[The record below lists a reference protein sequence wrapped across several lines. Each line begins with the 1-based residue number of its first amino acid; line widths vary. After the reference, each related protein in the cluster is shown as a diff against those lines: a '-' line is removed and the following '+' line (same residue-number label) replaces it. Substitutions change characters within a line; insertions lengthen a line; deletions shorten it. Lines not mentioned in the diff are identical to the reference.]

1 MIKEILIKIGAKVI
15 FIQRNIRR
23 IINNSYENT
32 EENIEKKVTNELL
45 KNNNYKIKNKKI
57 KNILIII
64 ILLFPISVYN
74 FQLNLEIIL
83 IIILIILYKKNLPKI
98 NEKKKQKEILKV
110 LPFVLRQISIELK
123 AGIGLFDALK
133 TISKSN
139 YGELSEEF
147 RITLNEI
154 QYGVNYNEAFKKLTD
169 RINLEIFT
177 KVIHQIV
184 RTLNNGGNLSN
195 TLDTI
200 ANENS
205 KNMKI
210 KYKEYSEKLNS
221 IMILYMFIAV
231 LIPVIVFVMIIASTT
246 VMGSIIKPELLI
258 ILYLFFFPLIISMII
273 IFIKSMEPT
282 I

>member
-15 FIQRNIRR
+15 FIQRNVRR

-74 FQLNLEIIL
+74 FQLILEIIL

-110 LPFVLRQISIELK
+110 LPFALRQISIELK

>member
-15 FIQRNIRR
+15 FIQRNVRG
-23 IINNSYENT
+23 IINNNYENT

-64 ILLFPISVYN
+64 TLLLPISVYN
-74 FQLNLEIIL
+74 FQLILEIIL

-98 NEKKKQKEILKV
+98 SEKKKQKEILKV
-110 LPFVLRQISIELK
+110 LPFALRQISIELK